1 MNAMQL
7 DVARRPFLIRIVL
20 TVIGGTLLLLG
31 LVGLVIP
38 VFPGWLLILP
48 GLAILA
54 GEFVWAR
61 RILDGA
67 HAKVA
72 KVRGR
77 TSAQRKAA

>member
-1 MNAMQL
+1 MQ
-7 DVARRPFLIRIVL
+7 DEVNRRPMVIRIGL
-20 TVIGGTLLLLG
+20 TVVGGTLLL
-31 LVGLVIP
+31 VGLAGLLIP
-38 VFPGWLLILP
+38 VFPGWLFILP

-72 KVRGR
+72 KVRR
-77 TSAQRKAA
+77 RSPAEREAA